1 MENTIRG
8 YKAFNAD
15 LTNRYGIPF
24 EEGKKYSVNGH
35 AVFGNHGNG
44 FHFCERLEDTLRYFD
59 AMDGEV
65 LFAEVVGSGDIV
77 EYSDEY
83 YGYYDMYAAT
93 EIEVLRVLT
102 REDIINMYLSVPGYR
117 MVRFVQGFR
126 LSDEEKEL
134 MKCSY
139 TEDSDVMK
147 AISYYQDG
155 DKDVYSREKGRVY
168 TKKNDSENKN

>member
-1 MENTIRG
+1 MENRIKG

-15 LTNRYGIPF
+15 LTNRYGSSF
-24 EEGKKYSVNGH
+24 EVGKRYSVDGN

-59 AMDGEV
+59 AMDGEI
-65 LFAEVVGSGDIV
+65 AICEVFGSGDIV

-83 YGYYDMYAAT
+83 YGYYDMFAAT
-93 EIEVLRVLT
+93 ELEVSKVLT
-102 REDIINMYLSVPGYR
+102 REEIINMYLSVPSHR

-126 LSDEEKEL
+126 LSEQEKEL
-134 MKCSY
+134 MRLSY
-139 TEDSDVMK
+139 CDDIDVAN

-155 DKDVYSREKGRVY
+155 DKDVYSKERGRVY
-168 TKKNDSENKN
+168 QKKN

>member
-8 YKAFNAD
+8 YKAFNAN
-15 LTNRYGIPF
+15 LTNRYGASF
-24 EEGKKYSVNGH
+24 KEGGKYSVSGD

-59 AMDGEV
+59 AMDGEI
-65 LFAEVVGSGDIV
+65 AICEVIGSGDIV

-83 YGYYDMYAAT
+83 YGYYDMFAAT
-93 EIEVLRVLT
+93 ELEVLKALT
-102 REDIINMYLSVPGYR
+102 REEIINMYLSVPSHR

-126 LSDEEKEL
+126 LDPLEKEL
-134 MKCSY
+134 MRCCY
-139 TEDSDVMK
+139 ADDIDVLN

-155 DKDVYSREKGRVY
+155 DIDVYSRERAHIY
-168 TKKNDSENKN
+168 KKEIVDKN

>member
-1 MENTIRG
+1 MENTIKG

-15 LTNRYGIPF
+15 LTNRYGVPF
-24 EEGKKYSVNGH
+24 EIGKKYSVEGN

-59 AMDGEV
+59 AMDGNV

-93 EIEVLRVLT
+93 EIEVLRVLS
-102 REDIINMYLSVPGYR
+102 REDIINMYLETPTFR

-126 LSDEEKEL
+126 LSDVENEL
-134 MKCSY
+134 MKCCY
-139 TEDSDVMK
+139 AEDDAVIK

-168 TKKNDSENKN
+168 TKK

>member
-59 AMDGEV
+59 AMNGEI
-65 LFAEVVGSGDIV
+65 AICEVVGSGDIV

-83 YGYYDMYAAT
+83 YGYYDMFAAT
-93 EIEVLRVLT
+93 GLEVSKVLT
-102 REDIINMYLSVPGYR
+102 REEIINMYLSVPSHR

-126 LSDEEKEL
+126 LSEQEKEL
-134 MKCSY
+134 MRLSY
-139 TEDSDVMK
+139 CDDIDVVN

-155 DKDVYSREKGRVY
+155 DKDVYSRERGRVY
-168 TKKNDSENKN
+168 QKKN

>member
-1 MENTIRG
+1 MENSIRG
-8 YKAFNAD
+8 YKAFNAN
-15 LTNRYGIPF
+15 LTNRYGVSF
-24 EEGKKYSVNGH
+24 EEGKKYSVDGH

-44 FHFCERLEDTLRYFD
+44 FHFCRRLEDTLRYFD

-65 LFAEVVGSGDIV
+65 LIAEVVGSGDMV

-93 EIEVLRVLT
+93 ELEVLRVLS
-102 REDIINMYLSVPGYR
+102 REDIIKKYLSVPSPR

-126 LSDEEKEL
+126 LDPLEKEL
-134 MKCSY
+134 MRCY
-139 TEDSDVMK
+139 YSDDINVLN

-155 DKDVYSREKGRVY
+155 DKDVYSREKNRVY
-168 TKKNDSENKN
+168 IKEKNDDEN